1 MNELMSVENNNY
13 FTLNN
18 QEYTYLYVFNNNTKV
33 TNTFTLRYRAGAFY
47 GLKYGIFGLA
57 IILNLIV

>member
-18 QEYTYLYVFNNNTKV
+18 QEYTYLYVFNNSTIKSNV
-33 TNTFTLRYRAGAFY
+33 FTLRYRAAALY
-47 GLKYGIFGLA
+47 GLK
-57 IILNLIV
+57 